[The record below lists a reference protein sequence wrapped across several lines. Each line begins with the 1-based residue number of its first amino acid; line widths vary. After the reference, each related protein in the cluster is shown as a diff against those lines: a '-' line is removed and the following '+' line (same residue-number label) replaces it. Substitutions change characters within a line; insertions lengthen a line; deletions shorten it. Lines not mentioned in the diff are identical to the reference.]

1 MSYAR
6 LFGHTAWFPGAQG
19 QNSQAPRV
27 GGGPE
32 GVCGQEPVPL
42 TLEGYRELA
51 TEHSQPGPPSPQ
63 VLSQEQQLQL
73 VFLEVSV
80 LTELFRQS
88 GITVMP
94 GRPVRVA

>member
-1 MSYAR
+1 MC
-6 LFGHTAWFPGAQG
+6 
-19 QNSQAPRV
+19 
-27 GGGPE
+27 E
-32 GVCGQEPVPL
+32 QEPVPL

-51 TEHSQPGPPSPQ
+51 AEHSQLGPPGPQ

-80 LTELFRQS
+80 LLELFWQS
-88 GITVMP
+88 GIIAMP